1 MKEDKFMFQNKS
13 RRTKVSGILYLDNIY
28 IQDQIFIKGQTLKVI
43 YSKSRYYIENE
54 VGSLQSSES
63 AFRINHSK

>member
-28 IQDQIFIKGQTLKVI
+28 IQDQIFIKDQTPKVI
-43 YSKSRYYIENE
+43 YSK
-54 VGSLQSSES
+54 L
-63 AFRINHSK
+63 